1 MFSENYKIPRKFFVI
16 RIYSK
21 LSKIETVVNNIAQKN
36 KTALQFSILGKLTNS
51 ATITKKQLE
60 KSTAAMQKELS
71 LVFPEEFKFGY
82 FHNSEFGLLFIAG
95 HLTPTFLNKID
106 QRELASLP
114 TGLLGIFRGLDSDAK
129 EINNY
134 LTALKNDNYCLIIR
148 GERSVLK
155 SIESCLGTS

>member
-16 RIYSK
+16 RTYSK

-51 ATITKKQLE
+51 ATIAKKQLE

-148 GERSVLK
+148 GERSVLQ
-155 SIESCLGTS
+155 SIEPCLSTS

>member
-1 MFSENYKIPRKFFVI
+1 MFSENYKIPRKYFVI
-16 RIYSK
+16 RTYSK

-51 ATITKKQLE
+51 ATIAKKQLE
-60 KSTAAMQKELS
+60 KSTAAMQKELG

-148 GERSVLK
+148 GERSVLQ
-155 SIESCLGTS
+155 SIEPCLSTS

>member
-1 MFSENYKIPRKFFVI
+1 MFSENYKTPQKFFVI
-16 RIYSK
+16 KTYNK
-21 LSKIETVVNNIAQKN
+21 LSKIETVVNNITQKN
-36 KTALQFSILGKLTNS
+36 KKALQFSILGKLTNS
-51 ATITKKQLE
+51 ATIADKEIE
-60 KSTAAMQKELS
+60 KSTAAIQKELS
-71 LVFPEEFKFGY
+71 VVFSEEFKFGC

-134 LTALKNDNYCLIIR
+134 LTDLKNNNYCLIIR
-148 GERSVLK
+148 GKRNALK
-155 SIESCLGTS
+155 SIESCLGIF